1 MHKIIFF
8 YLTLILFSLN
18 ANAQNDSLYS
28 QKEVIYGRKD
38 GMALTMFV
46 TTPKTRNINR
56 AIISIVS
63 GGYHSNVNMA
73 IGSLPQEEPNWTAS
87 SIEYL
92 KRGYTVFVV
101 LHGSA
106 PGYSA
111 NQAVQD
117 IQKSIQFIRYH
128 SKDYNI
134 DPNKI
139 GVTGVSSGGNLALL
153 MGTLEA
159 KSNEKSD
166 DPTANISSKVNAVAC
181 FFPNTDL
188 INYRKANQLI
198 MEDSAI
204 ATAFKNYKLDA
215 SFDLKELNPVN
226 DKYELVTDIN
236 KKRMIL
242 KEMSPMYSADKTT
255 APTLIYYGEKDPFV
269 PIEQCS
275 LYIKK
280 LESFNV
286 SSKLLIKKGAGHD
299 WKGRVDDTKALADW
313 FDIYLK

>member
-8 YLTLILFSLN
+8 YLTLILSIFN
-18 ANAQNDSLYS
+18 VNGQDDSLYS

-46 TTPKTRNINR
+46 TTPKGRNIHR
-56 AIISIVS
+56 AIIHIVS

-73 IGSLPQEEPNWTAS
+73 IGSLPQEEPNWTTS
-87 SIEYL
+87 SVEYL
-92 KRGYTVFVV
+92 KRGYTVFLV

-139 GVTGVSSGGNLALL
+139 GSTGVSSGGNLALL

-159 KSNEKSD
+159 KSNGKSD

-181 FFPNTDL
+181 FFPPTDL
-188 INYRKANQLI
+188 INFRKANQLFTD
-198 MEDSAI
+198 DSVL
-204 ATAFKNYKLDA
+204 ATAFKNAKLDA
-215 SFDLKELNPVN
+215 SLDLKELNPAN
-226 DKYELVTDIN
+226 DKYEFVTDIN
-236 KKRMIL
+236 EKKMIL
-242 KEMSPMYSADKTT
+242 KEMSPIYSADKTT
-255 APTLIYYGEKDPFV
+255 APTLIYYGDKDPII

-280 LESFNV
+280 LESLNV
-286 SSKLLIKKGAGHD
+286 PSKLLIKKGAGHD

>member
-1 MHKIIFF
+1 MTLIFF
-8 YLTLILFSLN
+8 SFN
-18 ANAQNDSLYS
+18 VNGQDDSLYS

-46 TTPKTRNINR
+46 TTPKGRNIHR
-56 AIISIVS
+56 AIINIVS
-63 GGYHSNVNMA
+63 GGYHSNANMA
-73 IGSLPQEEPNWTAS
+73 IGLLPDGWFNWTAS
-87 SIEYL
+87 SVEYL
-92 KRGYTVFVV
+92 KRGYTVFLV

-128 SKDYNI
+128 AKDYNI
-134 DPNKI
+134 DPDKI
-139 GVTGVSSGGNLALL
+139 GATGESSGGNLALL

-181 FFPNTDL
+181 FFPPTDL
-188 INYRKANQLI
+188 INYRKANQL
-198 MEDSAI
+198 MTEDSTV
-204 ATAFKNYKLDA
+204 ATVFKNAKLDA
-215 SFDLKELNPVN
+215 SFDLKELNPAN
-226 DKYELVTDIN
+226 DKYELVTGIN
-236 KKRMIL
+236 IKKMVM
-242 KEMSPMYSADKTT
+242 KKMSPMYYVDKTT
-255 APTLIYYGEKDPFV
+255 APTLIYHGDKDPIV
-269 PIEQCS
+269 PIEQSS
-275 LYIKK
+275 LYIQK

-286 SSKLLIKKGAGHD
+286 SSKLLIKKGAEHGWD
-299 WKGRVDDTKALADW
+299 NGMVDDRKALADW